1 VRAWVEREGRRA
13 AASAG
18 GQRGALSLPNIL
30 VAQLWHCAKISVKIN
45 RMSLWKKL
53 LWIGVT
59 ILGLGAIGVLALS
72 RGEQISALWII
83 VAGLCATAVSY
94 RFYSKWLATKVLVLN
109 DERATPAVVRN
120 DGKDFV
126 PTNRWMVFGHHFA
139 AIAGPGP
146 LVGPVLAAQFG
157 FLPGTLWILI
167 GATLGGAVHD
177 MIILFASV
185 RRGGK
190 TLGQMVKEEIGP
202 GVGALALISVLA
214 IMTILLAVLALV
226 VVQALAKSP
235 WGVFTI
241 AMTIPIALI
250 MGAGLRSGRVS
261 VTAVTIFGVIGLGF
275 AVWGGQFLAHFPA
288 LEIWFRHDEKWIA
301 WAIMIY
307 GLAASILPVWMLLTP
322 RDYLSTFLKL
332 GTVAALAIAVVLIH
346 PALQMPAITKFI
358 DGSGLVFA
366 GPVFPFVCITIACG
380 AVSGFHSLIASGTTP
395 KMLGRESRIRDIG
408 YGAMVTEMMVALMAM
423 IAACVLQPGEYF
435 AINSKGAPTEV
446 VAKVS
451 GAGFPVTE
459 QGMNTLAHN
468 LGESTMFNR
477 AGGAPTFAVGMAH
490 MFAGISSSP
499 TALALWYHFAIMFEA
514 LFILT
519 TIDAGTRVGRFLLQ
533 DLLGN
538 LWRPLGNT
546 RSWSANFFSSFLLVA
561 AWGWFLYQGIIDPLG
576 GINTLWPLFGLA
588 NQLLSV
594 IALCLATTILIK
606 MQKTKYLFIT
616 LVPLVFMC
624 IVTFSA
630 GYLKIFS
637 ANPNLGLLSGAQ
649 SFIEKAGSLET
660 GKAAELVRQAAVW
673 RFDAVVA
680 ASFLVL
686 VLLIVLGSANQWW
699 QLIRGTK
706 PVVLRESE
714 FVSIDA
720 ATSGVGSEAVA

>member
-1 VRAWVEREGRRA
+1 
-13 AASAG
+13 
-18 GQRGALSLPNIL
+18 
-30 VAQLWHCAKISVKIN
+30 
-45 RMSLWKKL
+45 MSLWKKL
-53 LWIGVT
+53 LWFGVAA
-59 ILGLGAIGVLALS
+59 LGTGAMAVLALS
-72 RGEQISALWII
+72 QGEQVSALWIVI
-83 VAGLCATAVSY
+83 AGLCALAISY

-109 DERATPAVVRN
+109 DERATPAVVQN

-177 MIILFASV
+177 MIVLFASV

-202 GVGALALISVLA
+202 GVGVLALVSVLA

-241 AMTIPIALI
+241 AMTIPVALI
-250 MGAGLRSGRVS
+250 MGIGLRTGKVS
-261 VTAVTIFGVIGLGF
+261 VTAITIFGLLGLGF
-275 AVWGGQFLAHFPA
+275 GVWGGQFLSQFPMV
-288 LEIWFRHDEKWIA
+288 ESWFRHDDRWLA

-332 GTVAALAIAVVLIH
+332 GTVAALAVAVIFIN
-346 PALQMPAITKFI
+346 PTLQMPALTRFI

-395 KMLGRESRIRDIG
+395 KMIGRESRIRDIG
-408 YGAMVTEMMVALMAM
+408 YGAMVVEMMVALMAL

-435 AINSKGAPTEV
+435 AINMKGAPADV
-446 VAKVS
+446 VATVTAS
-451 GAGFPVTE
+451 GFPVTE
-459 QGMNTLAHN
+459 SSMSILAHN
-468 LGESTMFNR
+468 LGETTMFNR

-490 MFAGISSSP
+490 MFARISASP

-538 LWRPLGNT
+538 VWRPLANT
-546 RSWSANFFSSFLLVA
+546 RSWSANFLASVLLVA
-561 AWGWFLYQGIIDPLG
+561 AWGWFLYQGVVDPLG

-606 MQKTKYLFIT
+606 MAKTRYLFVTIA
-616 LVPLVFMC
+616 PLVFMC
-624 IVTFSA
+624 AVTFSA

-637 ANPNLGLLSGAQ
+637 ADPRLGFLSGAQ
-649 SFIEKAGSLET
+649 SLLQQASAIADPQKTAG
-660 GKAAELVRQAAVW
+660 LVRQAGVW
-673 RFDAVVA
+673 QFDAMVA
-680 ASFLVL
+680 GFFLVL
-686 VLLIVLGSANQWW
+686 VLLIVIGSAIQWW

-714 FVSIDA
+714 FVPVTQIP
-720 ATSGVGSEAVA
+720 ATIGSKIAG

>member
-1 VRAWVEREGRRA
+1 
-13 AASAG
+13 
-18 GQRGALSLPNIL
+18 
-30 VAQLWHCAKISVKIN
+30 
-45 RMSLWKKL
+45 MSLWKKL
-53 LWIGVT
+53 LWCAVTLIGAGSV
-59 ILGLGAIGVLALS
+59 AVLAMS

-83 VAGLCATAVSY
+83 VAGLCALAISY
-94 RFYSKWLATKVLVLN
+94 RFYSKWLASKVLLLN
-109 DERATPAVVRN
+109 DERATPALVQN

-167 GATLGGAVHD
+167 GATLGGGVHD
-177 MIILFASV
+177 MIVLFASI

-190 TLGQMVKEEIGP
+190 TLGQMVKEEIGR

-214 IMTILLAVLALV
+214 IMIILLAVLALV
-226 VVQALAKSP
+226 VVQALAQSP

-250 MGAGLRSGRVS
+250 MGVGLRTGKVN
-261 VTAVTIFGVIGLGF
+261 VIAVTIFGLLGLAFG
-275 AVWGGQFLAHFPA
+275 VWGGQFLGHFPA
-288 LEIWFRHDEKWIA
+288 IEAWFRHDQKWLA

-307 GLAASILPVWMLLTP
+307 GLSASILPVWMLLTP

-332 GTVAALAIAVVLIH
+332 GTVGMLAAAVVVIN
-346 PALQMPAITKFI
+346 PTLQMPALTKFI

-395 KMLGRESRIRDIG
+395 KILRRESRIRPIG
-408 YGAMVTEMMVALMAM
+408 YGAMVTGMMVALMAM

-451 GAGFPVTE
+451 AAGFPVTE
-459 QGMNTLAHN
+459 KEMQTLATN

-490 MFAGISSSP
+490 MFARISAKP

-533 DLLGN
+533 DVLGN
-538 LWRPLGNT
+538 IWRSLGNT
-546 RSWSANFFSSFLLVA
+546 QSWMANFFSSVLLVG
-561 AWGWFLYQGIIDPLG
+561 AWGWFLYQGVIDPLG
-576 GINTLWPLFGLA
+576 GINSLWPLFGLA

-594 IALCLATTILIK
+594 VALCLATTILIK
-606 MQKTKYLFIT
+606 MQKTRYLFVT
-616 LVPLVFMC
+616 LLPLCFMC
-624 IVTFSA
+624 AVTFSA
-630 GYLKIFS
+630 GYLKCFS
-637 ANPNLGLLSGAQ
+637 PDPKLGFLSGARTL
-649 SFIEKAGSLET
+649 S
-660 GKAAELVRQAAVW
+660 R
-673 RFDAVVA
+673 VA
-680 ASFLVL
+680 AG
-686 VLLIVLGSANQWW
+686 IVDPA
-699 QLIRGTK
+699 R
-706 PVVLRESE
+706 
-714 FVSIDA
+714 A
-720 ATSGVGSEAVA
+720 AGLA

>member
-1 VRAWVEREGRRA
+1 MT
-13 AASAG
+13 
-18 GQRGALSLPNIL
+18 I
-30 VAQLWHCAKISVKIN
+30 
-45 RMSLWKKL
+45 WKKL
-53 LWIGVT
+53 LWIAITLLGV
-59 ILGLGAIGVLALS
+59 AAVWVLAFS

-83 VAGLCATAVSY
+83 VAGLCAAAVSY
-94 RFYSKWLATKVLVLN
+94 RFYSKWLATKVLLLN
-109 DERATPAVVRN
+109 DERATPALVQN

-202 GVGALALISVLA
+202 VIGALALISVLA

-241 AMTIPIALI
+241 TMTIPVAFI
-250 MGAGLRSGRVS
+250 MGIGLRTGKVNVS
-261 VTAVTIFGVIGLGF
+261 AITIFGLIGLGF
-275 AVWGGQFLAHFPA
+275 GVWGGQFLGHFPMI
-288 LEIWFRHDEKWIA
+288 ESWFRHDDRWLA
-301 WAIMIY
+301 WAIMTY
-307 GLAASILPVWMLLTP
+307 GLAASILPVWLLLTP

-332 GTVAALAIAVVLIH
+332 GTVAALAVAVIFIH
-346 PALQMPAITKFI
+346 PTLQMPALTRFI

-408 YGAMVTEMMVALMAM
+408 YGAMVTEMMVALMALV
-423 IAACVLQPGEYF
+423 AACVLLPGEYF
-435 AINSKGAPTEV
+435 AINTKGSPTEV

-451 GAGFPVTE
+451 AAGFPVTE
-459 QGMNTLAHN
+459 NQMSILAHD
-468 LGESTMFNR
+468 LGEYTMFNR

-490 MFAGISSSP
+490 MFARVSASP

-533 DLLGN
+533 DFLGQ

-546 RSWSANFFSSFLLVA
+546 RSWSANLFSSVLLVS
-561 AWGWFLYQGIIDPLG
+561 AWGWFLYQGVIDPLG
-576 GINTLWPLFGLA
+576 GINSLWPLFGLA

-594 IALCLATTILIK
+594 IALCLGTTILIK
-606 MQKTKYLFIT
+606 MGKARYLWTT
-616 LVPLVFMC
+616 LVPLCFM
-624 IVTFSA
+624 IAVTFSA

-637 ANPNLGLLSGAQ
+637 ANPKIGFLSGAQ
-649 SFIEKAGSLET
+649 MLTLNPATT
-660 GKAAELVRQAAVW
+660 GGNVDVTKQAAVW
-673 RFDAVVA
+673 RFDALVA
-680 ASFLVL
+680 AVFLLL
-686 VLLIVLGSANQWW
+686 VCLIVAGCAREWW
-699 QLIRGTK
+699 RLLRGTK
-706 PVVLRESE
+706 PVILHESE
-714 FVSIDA
+714 FVSLSQA
-720 ATSGVGSEAVA
+720 KVATI

>member
-1 VRAWVEREGRRA
+1 
-13 AASAG
+13 
-18 GQRGALSLPNIL
+18 
-30 VAQLWHCAKISVKIN
+30 
-45 RMSLWKKL
+45 MSLWRKL
-53 LWIGVT
+53 LWVAVT
-59 ILGLGAIGVLALS
+59 LLGLASLAVLAMS
-72 RGEQISALWII
+72 RGEQISALWI
-83 VAGLCATAVSY
+83 VTAGFCAAAISY
-94 RFYSKWLATKVLVLN
+94 RFYSKWIAAKILVLN
-109 DERATPAVVRN
+109 DERATPAVVKN

-177 MIILFASV
+177 MIVLFASV

-190 TLGQMVKEEIGP
+190 TLGQMVKEEIGR
-202 GVGALALISVLA
+202 GVGVLALISVLA
-214 IMTILLAVLALV
+214 IMIILLAVLALV

-241 AMTIPIALI
+241 AMTIPTALI
-250 MGAGLRSGRVS
+250 MGFGLRSGKFN
-261 VTAVTIFGVIGLGF
+261 VTVITIIGLIGLGLG
-275 AVWGGQFLAHFPA
+275 VWGGQFLGNFPTIEA
-288 LEIWFRHDEKWIA
+288 WFRHDATWIA

-332 GTVAALAIAVVLIH
+332 GTVAALAVAVILIH
-346 PALQMPAITKFI
+346 PTLQMPSLTKFI
-358 DGSGLVFA
+358 DGSGLVFD

-408 YGAMVTEMMVALMAM
+408 YGAMITEMMVALMAL
-423 IAACVLQPGEYF
+423 IAASVLQPGQYF
-435 AINSKGAPTEV
+435 AINMKGTPTEV
-446 VAKVS
+446 VQKVT
-451 GAGFPVTE
+451 AEGFPVTE
-459 QGMNTLAHN
+459 GEMNALAQS
-468 LGESTMFNR
+468 LGETTMFNR

-490 MFAGISSSP
+490 MFARLSASP

-538 LWRPLGNT
+538 VWRPLGNT
-546 RSWSANFFSSFLLVA
+546 RSWTANFVTSVLLVA
-561 AWGWFLYQGIIDPLG
+561 AWGWFLYQGVVDPLG

-594 IALCLATTILIK
+594 IALCLCTTLLIK
-606 MQKTKYLFIT
+606 MQKTRYLFIT
-616 LVPLVFMC
+616 LAPLCFMC
-624 IVTFSA
+624 AVTFSA

-637 ANPNLGLLSGAQ
+637 TDPKLGFLSGAQ
-649 SFIEKAGSLET
+649 SLKEQVATIVDPTKAD
-660 GKAAELVRQAAVW
+660 ELLRQVRVW
-673 RFDAVVA
+673 QFDAIVA
-680 ASFLVL
+680 GFFMLFVF
-686 VLLIVLGSANQWW
+686 LIVVGSTAQWW
-699 QLIRGTK
+699 KLIRGTK

-714 FVSIDA
+714 FFP
-720 ATSGVGSEAVA
+720 VAQFETVHS

>member
-1 VRAWVEREGRRA
+1 
-13 AASAG
+13 
-18 GQRGALSLPNIL
+18 
-30 VAQLWHCAKISVKIN
+30 
-45 RMSLWKKL
+45 MSWWKKL
-53 LWIGVT
+53 LWIAVSF
-59 ILGLGAIGVLALS
+59 LGLGAIAVLALS
-72 RGEQISALWII
+72 RGEQINALWII
-83 VAGLCATAVSY
+83 VAGLCAFAISY
-94 RFYSKWLATKVLVLN
+94 RFYSKWLATRVLLLN
-109 DERATPAVVRN
+109 DERATPALVQN

-167 GATLGGAVHD
+167 GATLGGGVHD
-177 MIILFASV
+177 MIVLFASV
-185 RRGGK
+185 RRRGK

-214 IMTILLAVLALV
+214 IMIILLAVLALV

-250 MGAGLRSGRVS
+250 MGAGLRTGRFS
-261 VTAVTIFGVIGLGF
+261 VTWITAFGVVGLFF
-275 AVWGGQFLAHFPA
+275 AVWGGQFLGNYPVIGA
-288 LEIWFRHDEKWIA
+288 WFRHSDRWLA

-322 RDYLSTFLKL
+322 RDYLSTFMKI
-332 GTVAALAIAVVLIH
+332 GTVAALAVAVVLIH
-346 PALQMPAITKFI
+346 PVLQMPALTKFI
-358 DGSGLVFA
+358 DGTGLVFA

-395 KMLGRESRIRDIG
+395 KMVERESRIRDIG
-408 YGAMVTEMMVALMAM
+408 YGAMITEMMVALMAM
-423 IAACVLQPGEYF
+423 IAACVIQPGEYF
-435 AINSKGAPTEV
+435 AINTKGTPTEV

-451 GAGFPVTE
+451 AAGFPVTE
-459 QGMNTLAHN
+459 SEMTDLAQN
-468 LGESTMFNR
+468 LGEQTMFNR

-490 MFAGISSSP
+490 MFARVSASP

-546 RSWSANFFSSFLLVA
+546 RSWVANAFASLLLVA
-561 AWGWFLYQGIIDPLG
+561 AWGWFLYQGVIDPLG

-594 IALCLATTILIK
+594 VALCLGTTLLIK
-606 MQKTKYLFIT
+606 MGKVRYLFAT
-616 LVPLVFMC
+616 LVPLLFMC
-624 IVTFSA
+624 VVTFSA
-630 GYLKIFS
+630 GYIKIFS
-637 ANPNLGLLSGAQ
+637 SDPNLGLLASAQ
-649 SFIEKAGSLET
+649 SAIAKSVQ
-660 GKAAELVRQAAVW
+660 AADTNAAAVLVRQAAMYRVDI
-673 RFDAVVA
+673 FVA
-680 ASFLVL
+680 ATFLVL
-686 VLLIVLGSANQWW
+686 VLLIVIGSAAEWYR
-699 QLIRGTK
+699 LLAGRK
-706 PVVLRESE
+706 RVELHEAA
-714 FVSIDA
+714 FVPLGEVA
-720 ATSGVGSEAVA
+720 AG

>member
-1 VRAWVEREGRRA
+1 
-13 AASAG
+13 
-18 GQRGALSLPNIL
+18 
-30 VAQLWHCAKISVKIN
+30 
-45 RMSLWKKL
+45 MSLWKKL
-53 LWIGVT
+53 LWVGVT
-59 ILGLGAIGVLALS
+59 LLGLASLAVLALS
-72 RGEQISALWII
+72 RGEQISALWI
-83 VAGLCATAVSY
+83 VTAGFCAAAISY
-94 RFYSKWLATKVLVLN
+94 RFYSKWIAAKILVLN
-109 DERATPAVVRN
+109 DERATPAVVKN

-177 MIILFASV
+177 MIMLFASV

-190 TLGQMVKEEIGP
+190 TLGQMAKEEIAP
-202 GVGALALISVLA
+202 GVGVLALISVLA
-214 IMTILLAVLALV
+214 IMIILLAVLALV

-241 AMTIPIALI
+241 AMTIPVALI
-250 MGAGLRSGRVS
+250 MGFGLRSGKVN
-261 VTAVTIFGVIGLGF
+261 VTAVTIFGLLGLAFG
-275 AVWGGQFLAHFPA
+275 VWGGQFLSNFPA
-288 LEIWFRHDEKWIA
+288 IEAWFRHDAIWVS

-332 GTVAALAIAVVLIH
+332 GTVAALAVAVILIH
-346 PALQMPAITKFI
+346 PTLQMPSLTKFI

-408 YGAMVTEMMVALMAM
+408 YGAMITEMMVALMAL
-423 IAACVLQPGEYF
+423 IAASVLQPGQYF
-435 AINSKGAPTEV
+435 AINMKGTPTEV
-446 VAKVS
+446 VQKVS
-451 GAGFPVTE
+451 AEGFPVTE
-459 QGMNTLAHN
+459 DEMSILAQN
-468 LGESTMFNR
+468 LGEKTMFNR

-490 MFAGISSSP
+490 MFARVSSSP

-538 LWRPLGNT
+538 VWRPLGNT
-546 RSWSANFFSSFLLVA
+546 RSWSANFLTSVLLVA
-561 AWGWFLYQGIIDPLG
+561 AWGWFLYQGVVDPLG

-594 IALCLATTILIK
+594 IALCLCTTILIK
-606 MQKTKYLFIT
+606 MQKTRYLFIT
-616 LVPLVFMC
+616 LLPLCFMC
-624 IVTFSA
+624 AVTFSA

-637 ANPNLGLLSGAQ
+637 ADPKLGFLSGAESLAAQ
-649 SFIEKAGSLET
+649 ASSDPTKAQ
-660 GKAAELVRQAAVW
+660 ELLRQAHVW
-673 RFDAVVA
+673 QFDAIVA
-680 ASFLVL
+680 GFFMLFVF
-686 VLLIVLGSANQWW
+686 LIVLGSASQWW

-714 FVSIDA
+714 FVPVASVTTSA
-720 ATSGVGSEAVA
+720 AIG

>member
-1 VRAWVEREGRRA
+1 
-13 AASAG
+13 
-18 GQRGALSLPNIL
+18 
-30 VAQLWHCAKISVKIN
+30 
-45 RMSLWKKL
+45 MSLWKKL
-53 LWIGVT
+53 LWVAVT
-59 ILGLGAIGVLALS
+59 MLGLASLAVLALS

-83 VAGLCATAVSY
+83 VAGLCGAAISY
-94 RFYSKWLATKVLVLN
+94 RFYSKWLAAKVLVLN
-109 DERATPAVVRN
+109 DERATPAIVRN

-177 MIILFASV
+177 MIVLFASV
-185 RRGGK
+185 RRGGR
-190 TLGQMVKEEIGP
+190 TLGQMVKDEIGR
-202 GVGALALISVLA
+202 GVGVLALISVLA
-214 IMTILLAVLALV
+214 IMIILLAVLALV

-241 AMTIPIALI
+241 AMTIPVALI
-250 MGAGLRSGRVS
+250 MGFGLRSGKVN
-261 VTAVTIFGVIGLGF
+261 VTAITIFGLLGLAFG
-275 AVWGGQFLAHFPA
+275 VWGGQFLSNFPA
-288 LEIWFRHDEKWIA
+288 IEAWFRHDAVWVS
-301 WAIMIY
+301 WAVMIY
-307 GLAASILPVWMLLTP
+307 GLAASILPIWMLLTP

-332 GTVAALAIAVVLIH
+332 GTVAALAVAVIVIH
-346 PALQMPAITKFI
+346 PTLQMPSLTKFI

-395 KMLGRESRIRDIG
+395 KMVGRESRVRDIG
-408 YGAMVTEMMVALMAM
+408 YGAMITEMMVALMAL

-435 AINSKGAPTEV
+435 AINTKGTPTEV

-451 GAGFPVTE
+451 AAGFPVNE
-459 QGMNTLAHN
+459 SEMSILAQN
-468 LGESTMFNR
+468 LGEKTMFNR

-490 MFAGISSSP
+490 MFAKLSASP

-538 LWRPLGNT
+538 VWRPLGNT
-546 RSWSANFFSSFLLVA
+546 RSWTANFFSSVLLVA
-561 AWGWFLYQGIIDPLG
+561 AWGWFLYQGVVDPLG

-594 IALCLATTILIK
+594 IALCLCTTILIK
-606 MQKTKYLFIT
+606 MQKTRYLFIT
-616 LVPLVFMC
+616 LVPLCFMC
-624 IVTFSA
+624 AVTFSA
-630 GYLKIFS
+630 GYMKIFS
-637 ANPNLGLLSGAQ
+637 ADPRLGFLSGAQ
-649 SFIEKAGSLET
+649 SVAREAAGIVDPTKAS
-660 GKAAELVRQAAVW
+660 ELLRQAAVW
-673 RFDAVVA
+673 QFDAAVA
-680 ASFLVL
+680 GFFLLL
-686 VLLIVLGSANQWW
+686 VFLIVVGSASQWW

-714 FVSIDA
+714 FVP
-720 ATSGVGSEAVA
+720 VGSVELAH

>member
-1 VRAWVEREGRRA
+1 
-13 AASAG
+13 
-18 GQRGALSLPNIL
+18 
-30 VAQLWHCAKISVKIN
+30 
-45 RMSLWKKL
+45 MSWWKKL
-53 LWIGVT
+53 LWIAVSF
-59 ILGLGAIGVLALS
+59 LGLGAVAVLALS
-72 RGEQISALWII
+72 QGEQINALWII
-83 VAGLCATAVSY
+83 VAGLCAFAISY
-94 RFYSKWLATKVLVLN
+94 RFYSKWLATRVLLLN
-109 DERATPAVVRN
+109 DERATPALVQN

-167 GATLGGAVHD
+167 GATLGGGVHD
-177 MIILFASV
+177 MIVLFASV
-185 RRGGK
+185 RRRGK

-214 IMTILLAVLALV
+214 IMIILLAVLALV

-250 MGAGLRSGRVS
+250 MGAGLRTGRFS
-261 VTAVTIFGVIGLGF
+261 VTWITAFGVVGLFF
-275 AVWGGQFLAHFPA
+275 AVWGGQFLGNYPVIGA
-288 LEIWFRHDEKWIA
+288 WFRHSDRWLA

-322 RDYLSTFLKL
+322 RDYLSTFMKI
-332 GTVAALAIAVVLIH
+332 GTVAALAVAVVLIH
-346 PALQMPAITKFI
+346 PVLQMPALTKFI
-358 DGSGLVFA
+358 DGTGLVFA

-395 KMLGRESRIRDIG
+395 KMLERESRIRDIG
-408 YGAMVTEMMVALMAM
+408 YGAMITEMMVALMAM
-423 IAACVLQPGEYF
+423 IAACVIQPGEYF
-435 AINSKGAPTEV
+435 AINTKGTPTEV

-451 GAGFPVTE
+451 AAGFPVTE
-459 QGMNTLAHN
+459 SEMTDLAQN
-468 LGESTMFNR
+468 LGEQTMFNR

-490 MFAGISSSP
+490 MFARVSASP

-546 RSWSANFFSSFLLVA
+546 RSWVANGFASLLLVA
-561 AWGWFLYQGIIDPLG
+561 AWGWFLYQGVIDPLG

-594 IALCLATTILIK
+594 VALCLGTTLLIK
-606 MQKTKYLFIT
+606 MGKARYLYVT
-616 LVPLVFMC
+616 LVPLLFMC
-624 IVTFSA
+624 LVTFSA
-630 GYLKIFS
+630 GYIKIFS
-637 ANPNLGLLSGAQ
+637 PDPNLGLLASAQ
-649 SFIEKAGSLET
+649 SAIAKSVQ
-660 GKAAELVRQAAVW
+660 AADANAAAVLVRQAAMYRVDI
-673 RFDAVVA
+673 FVA
-680 ASFLVL
+680 ATFLVL
-686 VLLIVLGSANQWW
+686 VLLIVIGSAAEWYR
-699 QLIRGTK
+699 LLAGRK
-706 PVVLRESE
+706 RVELHESE
-714 FVSIDA
+714 FVPLAEVA
-720 ATSGVGSEAVA
+720 A

>member
-1 VRAWVEREGRRA
+1 
-13 AASAG
+13 
-18 GQRGALSLPNIL
+18 
-30 VAQLWHCAKISVKIN
+30 
-45 RMSLWKKL
+45 MSLWKKL
-53 LWIGVT
+53 VWFAVAA
-59 ILGLGAIGVLALS
+59 LGTGAMAVLALS

-83 VAGLCATAVSY
+83 VAGMCALAISY
-94 RFYSKWLATKVLVLN
+94 RFYSKWLATKLLMLN
-109 DERATPAVVRN
+109 DERATPAVVQN
-120 DGKDFV
+120 DGRDFV

-202 GVGALALISVLA
+202 VVGVLALFSVLA

-241 AMTIPIALI
+241 AMTIPVAFI
-250 MGAGLRSGRVS
+250 MGIGLRSGKVS
-261 VTAVTIFGVIGLGF
+261 VTAITIFGLLGLGF
-275 AVWGGQFLAHFPA
+275 GVWGGQFLGHFPTI
-288 LEIWFRHDEKWIA
+288 ESWFRHDDRWLA
-301 WAIMIY
+301 WAVMTY

-322 RDYLSTFLKL
+322 RDYLSSFLKL
-332 GTVAALAIAVVLIH
+332 GTVAALAVAVILIH
-346 PALQMPAITKFI
+346 PTMQMPALTRFV
-358 DGSGLVFA
+358 DGSGLIFA

-408 YGAMVTEMMVALMAM
+408 YGAMITEMMVALMAM
-423 IAACVLQPGEYF
+423 IAACVLIPGEYF
-435 AINSKGAPTEV
+435 AINTKGTPTEV

-451 GAGFPVTE
+451 ASGFPVTE
-459 QGMNTLAHN
+459 EQMSILAKN
-468 LGESTMFNR
+468 LGEDTMFNR

-490 MFAGISSSP
+490 MFARVSASP

-546 RSWSANFFSSFLLVA
+546 RSWMANSFASMLLVA
-561 AWGWFLYQGIIDPLG
+561 AWGWFLYQGVIDPLG

-594 IALCLATTILIK
+594 IALCLGTTLLIK
-606 MQKTKYLFIT
+606 MGKARYLFIT
-616 LVPLVFMC
+616 IVPLLFMAV
-624 IVTFSA
+624 VTFSA
-630 GYLKIFS
+630 GYMKIFS
-637 ANPNLGLLSGAQ
+637 PAPNLGLLASARLAIQKSAQAADAGA
-649 SFIEKAGSLET
+649 
-660 GKAAELVRQAAVW
+660 AAVLVRQANMYQIDV
-673 RFDAVVA
+673 FVA

-686 VLLIVLGSANQWW
+686 VLLIVIGSAMEWYR
-699 QLIRGTK
+699 LLAGRK
-706 PVVLRESE
+706 RVELHESE
-714 FVSIDA
+714 FVPLA
-720 ATSGVGSEAVA
+720 EVAVG